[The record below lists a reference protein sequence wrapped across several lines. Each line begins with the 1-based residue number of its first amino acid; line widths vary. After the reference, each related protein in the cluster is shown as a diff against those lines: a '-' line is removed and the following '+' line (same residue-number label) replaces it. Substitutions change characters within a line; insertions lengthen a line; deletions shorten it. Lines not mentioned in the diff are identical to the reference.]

1 MCFLSCPSAVY
12 TTYWLLLSQ
21 TLLLWGV
28 SWTEDIPLN
37 PQNIPSAVLHSAMLW
52 VGLRL
57 HIVRLLVLHATG
69 SYWSLLAVSDTFLLQ
84 QKVKSTFY
92 RVTPHSRRYK
102 IHAFVIQLWN
112 NINYPAST
120 DSGWSQCPSET
131 QNYTRW
137 VPSGPRERVMWVKR
151 WMQYVKICMYE
162 IRICGNRWD
171 LYRRWNCWAEAAAA
185 WMLVMVVSC
194 QSRQR
199 STSTRR
205 VTPDEVEGTPED
217 VWRWTEVTS
226 YLDNGLWKLEL
237 GGVWSSRRS
246 WGLDL
251 RTERPWPSLD

>member
-37 PQNIPSAVLHSAMLW
+37 PGNIQSAVLHSALLW

-112 NINYPAST
+112 NINYPASWLRLIAMSFRNSKLHT
-120 DSGWSQCPSET
+120 MSAKWSAGACNVSMKSESVVIDET
-131 QNYTRW
+131 FT
-137 VPSGPRERVMWVKR
+137 VVGV
-151 WMQYVKICMYE
+151 
-162 IRICGNRWD
+162 
-171 LYRRWNCWAEAAAA
+171 AE
-185 WMLVMVVSC
+185 L
-194 QSRQR
+194 
-199 STSTRR
+199 
-205 VTPDEVEGTPED
+205 
-217 VWRWTEVTS
+217 
-226 YLDNGLWKLEL
+226 KLLLL
-237 GGVWSSRRS
+237 GC
-246 WGLDL
+246 
-251 RTERPWPSLD
+251 